1 MLDAD
6 NCYGDTKQRRSAILN
21 RLMEGRVQGML
32 TPDGRKFQE
41 GEYLACLRNKETDGV
56 KTK

>member
-6 NCYGDTKQRRSAILN
+6 NCYGDTKQRSAILN

-32 TPDGRKFQE
+32 IPDGRKFQK
-41 GEYLACLRNKETDGV
+41 GEYLACLRNKETNGV